1 MIKLIFTSA
10 ILVGSL
16 FFFQTSLVRS
26 NQSEAAITSV
36 KTPVPVTLMEM
47 EQACQKVRTCVED
60 PKITV
65 QNMEGCIEITIKSGS
80 KTKVIRQYYN
90 CNT

>member
-16 FFFQTSLVRS
+16 FFFQTSLVTGNPSS
-26 NQSEAAITSV
+26 NQSASLQALTPISAIQNEHEI
-36 KTPVPVTLMEM
+36 LF
-47 EQACQKVRTCVED
+47 EQKKEYVEIRIRVGD
-60 PKITV
+60 EV
-65 QNMEGCIEITIKSGS
+65 
-80 KTKVIRQYYN
+80 KVIRQYHN